1 MNLLTQYGKEIFAF
15 IVPVFTLILNK
26 YFKNSAKISY
36 GELHQFTYLINEPLL
51 NKDGELV
58 RQTQTVHTQSYVF
71 RNDGKEAATNMEVIF
86 NYPPMYLNVWPSRL
100 FTVKNDLEQRY
111 VMVFDYLAPKETIRC
126 EVLAIN
132 TQVPML
138 LSVRCK
144 EGIAQNI
151 VLAPQRVFHPAFIN
165 SIRLLIF
172 LGSVSLVYIIV
183 VLLQWLLLKTGD
195 PTHVMWTRP

>member
-36 GELHQFTYLINEPLL
+36 GELHQFTYLIYEPLL
-51 NKDGELV
+51 NQQGEV
-58 RQTQTVHTQSYVF
+58 VQQTQTVHTQAYVF

-100 FTVKNDLEQRY
+100 FTVKNDAERRH

-151 VLAPQRVFHPAFIN
+151 VLSPQRVFHPAFIN

-172 LGSVSLVYIIV
+172 LGSVSLVYIVV
-183 VLLQWLLLKTGD
+183 VLLQWLLLKTG
-195 PTHVMWTRP
+195 